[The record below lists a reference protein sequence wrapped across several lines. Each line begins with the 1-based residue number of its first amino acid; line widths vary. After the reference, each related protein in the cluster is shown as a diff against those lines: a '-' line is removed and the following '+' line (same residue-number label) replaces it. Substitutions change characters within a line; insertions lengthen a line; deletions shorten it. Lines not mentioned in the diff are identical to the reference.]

1 MLMSVCFLG
10 ISRAK
15 PIEKLS
21 KERPQTNI
29 FNIYLIGSVLGQF
42 AIHVGTLIYISQY
55 VERIEEPEAKVDLE
69 AEFKPSLLNSAIY
82 LVQLIQQVS
91 TFAINYQGR
100 PFRESLRENR
110 TMFWSIVGVTGIAF
124 ACSIEFIPELNE
136 KLRLVKF
143 TAEFQQVLTMTM
155 IVDYVGCWVVEQG
168 FKYAFSDNKP
178 KEIATRN
185 RGEDKKSV

>member
-1 MLMSVCFLG
+1 MR
-10 ISRAK
+10 SRFT
-15 PIEKLS
+15 IVDC
-21 KERPQTNI
+21 RP
-29 FNIYLIGSVLGQF
+29 
-42 AIHVGTLIYISQY
+42 
-55 VERIEEPEAKVDLE
+55 EEKVDLE

-110 TMFWSIVGVTGIAF
+110 TMWWSIIGVAGIAF

-143 TAEFQQVLTMTM
+143 TAEFQQTLTITM
-155 IVDYVGCWVVEQG
+155 ILDYGLCWIIEQG
-168 FKYAFSDNKP
+168 FKWAFSDNKP
-178 KEIATRN
+178 KEIAVRN
-185 RGEDKKSV
+185 RKSDKKTV

>member
-1 MLMSVCFLG
+1 MKSP
-10 ISRAK
+10 S
-15 PIEKLS
+15 P
-21 KERPQTNI
+21 
-29 FNIYLIGSVLGQF
+29 YLSVLIF
-42 AIHVGTLIYISQY
+42 
-55 VERIEEPEAKVDLE
+55 RPETKVDLE

-110 TMFWSIVGVTGIAF
+110 TMFWAIVGVTGIAF
-124 ACSIEFIPELNE
+124 ACSVEFIPELNE

-143 TAEFQQVLTMTM
+143 TPEFQQTLTLTM
-155 IVDYVGCWVVEQG
+155 IVDYAGCWVVEQV
-168 FKYAFSDNKP
+168 FKFAFSDNKP

-185 RGEDKKSV
+185 RAGGDKKTV

>member
-1 MLMSVCFLG
+1 
-10 ISRAK
+10 
-15 PIEKLS
+15 LS

-55 VERIEEPEAKVDLE
+55 VAQFEEYSFLSAIADLNRPDAKVDLE

-143 TAEFQQVLTMTM
+143 TPEFQQVLTLTM
-155 IVDYVGCWVVEQG
+155 IVDYAGCWIVEQG
-168 FKYAFSDNKP
+168 FKFAFSDNKP

-185 RGEDKKSV
+185 RLGEDKKSV